1 MATIEGTK
9 INGGRKRSLE
19 ILLRLD
25 RACAWRMRGTCRFD
39 AGMNE
44 TGVSDQSDRC
54 GDLLEEAWQAD
65 SERPPAWPELIT

>member
-1 MATIEGTK
+1 MAAIEGTK

-19 ILLRLD
+19 ILFRLD

-44 TGVSDQSDRC
+44 TGVSDQGVRC
-54 GDLLEEAWQAD
+54 GD
-65 SERPPAWPELIT
+65 